1 MQATNNQSNGRIS
14 ELDRKIKLAKAEKD
28 CLQLLVGESI
38 TLDLDALEF
47 QRMRTQLGRISQSTG
62 KDIRL
67 TAVEGGAKATRYEDV
82 PVN

>member
-1 MQATNNQSNGRIS
+1 MQSTNNQSNGRIT

-28 CLQLLVGESI
+28 CLQLFVGESI
-38 TLDLDALEF
+38 PLDLDALEF

>member
-14 ELDRKIKLAKAEKD
+14 ELDRKIKLAEAEKK

-47 QRMRTQLGRISQSTG
+47 QRMRTQLSRISQSTG

>member
-1 MQATNNQSNGRIS
+1 MQSTNNQSNGRIT

-28 CLQLLVGESI
+28 CLQLFVGESI
-38 TLDLDALEF
+38 TLDLDAMEF

-67 TAVEGGAKATRYEDV
+67 TAAEGGAKATRYEDV